1 MENSPV
7 QGQIQ
12 GIIVPNA
19 SKMMTNHF
27 ADDSLLSL
35 WAGQVVDSARDCVSM
50 FFHAS
55 RALVSDCK
63 TN

>member
-35 WAGQVVDSARDCVSM
+35 
-50 FFHAS
+50 
-55 RALVSDCK
+55 
-63 TN
+63 

>member
-1 MENSPV
+1 M

-35 WAGQVVDSARDCVSM
+35 
-50 FFHAS
+50 
-55 RALVSDCK
+55 
-63 TN
+63 